1 MPDRPMHNVAFVA
14 PFAFDTTLR
23 FVSAAAEHSGA
34 RLALVSQDPLEK
46 FPAELRARLAAHQR
60 IDNALDPGVI
70 AAGVEAVARRMGP
83 VDRLLGTLEQLQ
95 VPLAEVR
102 ERLGLEGMGMEAA
115 ENFRDKA
122 RMKTVL
128 REAGLPC
135 ARHRL
140 IGTADDALDFVREVG
155 YPIVVKPPA
164 GAGAKATFQVADDD
178 ALSGALLQAPPHP
191 DRPMLGEEFVQ
202 GSEHSFDGVSIG
214 GELVWHSLTHYLP
227 TPLDVVRNPWIQWCV
242 LLPREVDD
250 PGFDDVREAA
260 ARSLDALGMTTG
272 VCHLEWFRRGDGS
285 IAISE
290 VGARPGGAQISK
302 LISYAHDFDF
312 YRAWARLMIDHAF
325 DPPRREYAA
334 GAAYLRGQGQGR
346 VRAVHGLARAQQE
359 IGSLVVES
367 NLPRLGQ
374 FPSGSYEGEGFVI
387 LRHRQTEVVNKALYR
402 LISLIR
408 VELG

>member
-1 MPDRPMHNVAFVA
+1 MHNVVFVA

-23 FVSAAAEHSGA
+23 FVSAAAAQPSA
-34 RLALVSQDPLEK
+34 RLALISQDPLEK
-46 FPAELRARLAAHQR
+46 FPTELRDRLAAHQR
-60 IDNALDPGVI
+60 IESALDPEAI
-70 AAGVEAVARRMGP
+70 AAGVEEVARRMGT

-102 ERLGLEGMGMEAA
+102 ERLGIEGMGVEAA

-135 ARHRL
+135 ARHGL
-140 IGTADDALDFVREVG
+140 IGTVDDARDFVREVG

-178 ALSGALLQAPPHP
+178 ALSDALLEAPPHP

-202 GSEHSFDGVSIG
+202 GSEHSFDGVSID

-227 TPLDVVRNPWIQWCV
+227 TPLDAVRNPWIQWCV

-250 PGFDDVREAA
+250 PAFDDIREAA
-260 ARSLDALGMTTG
+260 ASSLDALGMGTG
-272 VCHLEWFRRGDGS
+272 VSHLEWFRRGDGS

-302 LISYAHDFDF
+302 LTSYAHDFDF
-312 YRAWARLMIDHAF
+312 YHAWARLMIDGAF
-325 DPPRREYAA
+325 DPPQREYAA
-334 GAAYLRGQGQGR
+334 GAAFLRGQGQGR
-346 VRAVHGLARAQQE
+346 VRTIRGLARAQQE
-359 IGSLVVES
+359 IGSLVVET

-374 FPSGSYEGEGFVI
+374 TPSGSYEGEGFVI
-387 LRHRQTEVVNKALYR
+387 LRDRDTEVVDQALHR

-408 VELG
+408 IELG